1 MLRLFCRSSSQL
13 QTYFLGT
20 AIHQLPIT
28 IGTIPPTFYNMSPQ
42 IILIVFVLY
51 TLAIFSISW
60 FTSRKADNQSFF
72 IGNKKSPWL
81 VVAYGMVGASLSGVT
96 FISVPGWV
104 GATHFQYLVIVLGYV
119 VGYAVVTGV
128 LLPIYYKL
136 NLVSIYTY
144 LDTRFGRSAYKTGAV
159 FFIISRVVGAAF
171 RMFLVVSVLQYF
183 VFDHYNIPFWATV
196 IFFMVLIQLYTMKG
210 GIKTIVWTDTLQTTF
225 MLLAVVLS
233 IYLIIQKMDVGLFTM
248 IEEVWHSKY
257 STIIVTDIDSKQNFV
272 KLFLSGVFITIVMTG
287 LDQDMMQKNLSC
299 RNLKDA
305 KKNMTTLSFVLVPVN
320 MIFLFLGT
328 VLFIYAKKFNIEI
341 PTITDHLFP
350 TIAFEHLGLVAGI
363 VFIIGLISAA
373 YSSADSAL
381 TSLTTSVSIDIL
393 ELDKKYATNENLLKK
408 WRQRVHLAMAA
419 IIIFVIIL
427 FGLIDN
433 KAIISQIFTFA
444 GYTYGPL
451 LGLFSFGLFTKSKV
465 NDKLI
470 PLVAVMSPIISF
482 LISHFSAVIFN
493 GYQIGFELLIING
506 ALSFAG
512 LMLIKTK
519 K

>member
-1 MLRLFCRSSSQL
+1 
-13 QTYFLGT
+13 
-20 AIHQLPIT
+20 
-28 IGTIPPTFYNMSPQ
+28 MSPQ
-42 IILIVFVLY
+42 VILLVFLSY
-51 TLAIFSISW
+51 TAVIFAISW

-104 GATHFQYLVIVLGYV
+104 GTTHFQYLVIVLGYMF
-119 VGYAVVTGV
+119 GYAVVTTV

-144 LDTRFGRSAYKTGAV
+144 LETRFGKSAYKTGAV
-159 FFIISRVVGAAF
+159 FFLISRVVGASF
-171 RMFLVVSVLQYF
+171 RMFLVVSVLQFF
-183 VFDHYNIPFWATV
+183 VFDHYGIPFWATV

-233 IYLIIQKMDVGLFTM
+233 IYLIIQKLDVGLFEM
-248 IEEVWHSKY
+248 VKDVWQSDL
-257 STIIVTDIDSKQNFV
+257 SNIIVTDIDSKQNFV
-272 KLFLSGVFITIVMTG
+272 KLFLSGIFITIVMTG

-305 KKNMTTLSFVLVPVN
+305 QKNMTTLSLVLIPVN
-320 MIFLFLGT
+320 IIFLFLGAT
-328 VLFIYAKKFNIEI
+328 LYIYAESFNIAI
-341 PTITDHLFP
+341 PAITDHLFP
-350 TIAFEHLGLVAGI
+350 TIAFEYLGMTAGI
-363 VFIIGLISAA
+363 IFIIGLISAA

-393 ELDKKYATNENLLKK
+393 AIDKKFADDENLLKK
-408 WRQRVHLAMAA
+408 WRQRIHLAMAA

-451 LGLFSFGLFTKSKV
+451 LGLFSFGLFTRSKV
-465 NDKLI
+465 IDKFI
-470 PLVAVMSPIISF
+470 PLVAILSPIISF
-482 LISHFSAVIFN
+482 LISHYSVVLFN

-506 ALSFAG
+506 ALSFFG

-519 K
+519 N